1 MGTRASGRTV
11 RAGIIGGSGYAGGEL
26 VRLLLRHSQV
36 TLEWVTSRGDRE
48 LERLHRN
55 LLGSGIK
62 FCREDEA
69 DPCDVVFLCVPAT
82 VAMNYAP
89 RFLEANSC
97 VVDMSADFRL
107 RDQATYE
114 RVYRSEHSAFELMKE
129 TVFGIPELYREEL
142 RGAKLI
148 ANPGCFAITTILGL
162 APLVKKHCADIELD
176 RLVVDGCSGSSGA
189 GAQPI
194 TLIHHAEIAT
204 SVQPYNVVE
213 HRHTYEMEQE
223 LSRLAEQPV
232 TVHFTPSHGPF
243 VRGIHVTAH
252 VFLRRPV
259 GREEILQAFRAYYR
273 DEPFVRVLGFERE
286 SAAYAYEPYPSCAE
300 VQGSNYCHIGLDVD
314 PARGRVVVFSATD
327 NLVKGAAGN
336 AVQCMNLAMG
346 MRETCGLEAYG
357 LHP

>member
-1 MGTRASGRTV
+1 MVDSSPAKV
-11 RAGIIGGSGYAGGEL
+11 AQVGIVGGSGYTGGEL
-26 VRLLLRHSQV
+26 LRLLLRHPRAK
-36 TLEWVTSRGDRE
+36 LKWVTSRGDRE
-48 LERLHRN
+48 LERVHRN
-55 LLGSGIK
+55 LLGSGIE

-69 DPCDVVFLCVPAT
+69 DRCDVVFLCVPAT
-82 VAMNYAP
+82 AAMNYAR
-89 RFLEANSC
+89 RFLKANSC

-129 TVFGIPELYREEL
+129 AVFGIPELYREEL

-162 APLVKKHCADIELD
+162 APLVKGHPDEIELD

-194 TLIHHAEIAT
+194 GLIHHSEIAT
-204 SVQPYNVVE
+204 SIQPYNVVD

-223 LSRLAEQPV
+223 LSRIAGQAV

-252 VFLRRPV
+252 VFFRHPPDRHDMLEAVR
-259 GREEILQAFRAYYR
+259 AFYQ
-273 DEPFVRVLGFERE
+273 DEPFIRVLSFEKE

-327 NLVKGAAGN
+327 NLMKGAAGN
-336 AVQCMNLAMG
+336 AVQCMNLALG
-346 MRETCGLEAYG
+346 LPETCGLEGWG